1 MGCQST
7 GIKVYSTKKGN
18 EHEKREEYRTSE
30 WKRLVKC
37 RDFHGSLLRIEPACC
52 SRTWINP
59 GNQFS
64 MLVPFVSSF
73 ILGIPMMLYFMKIKK
88 FGMVL
93 ITYIVYGVLLALA
106 GVGIY
111 TLVLGIIFALIAEL
125 LLRLGKYQKP
135 NLAILAFAIAS
146 IGANGNVLS
155 MVLAST
161 EYLEGKAATYG
172 SEYMQLM
179 QSYFS
184 EWWVLPLLALSAF
197 LGGLLGGLLGKS
209 VFKKHFIRSGV
220 L

>member
-1 MGCQST
+1 MKKEKNTTRLNGKDLLNV
-7 GIKVYSTKKGN
+7 GIFTAVYFVLN
-18 EHEKREEYRTSE
+18 L
-30 WKRLVKC
+30 LVAAVL
-37 RDFHGSLLRIEPACC
+37 GLIPAV
-52 SRTWINP
+52 
-59 GNQFS
+59 S
-64 MLVPFVSSF
+64 MLVPLVSSF

-111 TLVLGIIFALIAEL
+111 TLILGIVFALIAEL

-155 MVLAST
+155 MVLSST

>member
-1 MGCQST
+1 MRKEKNTTRLNGKDLLNI
-7 GIKVYSTKKGN
+7 GIFTAVYFVLN
-18 EHEKREEYRTSE
+18 L
-30 WKRLVKC
+30 LVAAVL
-37 RDFHGSLLRIEPACC
+37 GLIPAV
-52 SRTWINP
+52 
-59 GNQFS
+59 S
-64 MLVPFVSSF
+64 MLVPLVSSF

-106 GVGIY
+106 
-111 TLVLGIIFALIAEL
+111 AEL

>member
-1 MGCQST
+1 MRKGKNT
-7 GIKVYSTKKGN
+7 TRLNGKDLLNVGIFTAVYFVLN
-18 EHEKREEYRTSE
+18 L
-30 WKRLVKC
+30 LVAAVL
-37 RDFHGSLLRIEPACC
+37 GLIPAV
-52 SRTWINP
+52 
-59 GNQFS
+59 S
-64 MLVPFVSSF
+64 MLVPLVSSF

-111 TLVLGIIFALIAEL
+111 TLILGIVFALIAEL

-155 MVLAST
+155 MVLTST

>member
-1 MGCQST
+1 MRKGKNT
-7 GIKVYSTKKGN
+7 TRLNGKDLLNVGIFTAVYFVLN
-18 EHEKREEYRTSE
+18 L
-30 WKRLVKC
+30 LVAAVL
-37 RDFHGSLLRIEPACC
+37 GLIPAV
-52 SRTWINP
+52 
-59 GNQFS
+59 S
-64 MLVPFVSSF
+64 MLVPLVSSF

-111 TLVLGIIFALIAEL
+111 TLILGIVFALIAEV

>member
-1 MGCQST
+1 MRKEKNTTRLNGKDLLNV
-7 GIKVYSTKKGN
+7 GIFTAVYFVLN
-18 EHEKREEYRTSE
+18 L
-30 WKRLVKC
+30 LVAAVL
-37 RDFHGSLLRIEPACC
+37 GLIPAV
-52 SRTWINP
+52 
-59 GNQFS
+59 S
-64 MLVPFVSSF
+64 MLVPLVSSF

-111 TLVLGIIFALIAEL
+111 TLVLGIVFALIAEL

-161 EYLEGKAATYG
+161 EYLEERRLHTD
-172 SEYMQLM
+172 
-179 QSYFS
+179 QSICSSCRAISANGGYFPCLLYQPFLADY
-184 EWWVLPLLALSAF
+184 WVAC
-197 LGGLLGGLLGKS
+197 
-209 VFKKHFIRSGV
+209 
-220 L
+220 

>member
-1 MGCQST
+1 M
-7 GIKVYSTKKGN
+7 KKG
-18 EHEKREEYRTSE
+18 KSTT
-30 WKRLVKC
+30 RLNGK
-37 RDFHGSLLRIEPACC
+37 DLLNVGIFTAVYFVLNLLVAAVLGLIPAV
-52 SRTWINP
+52 
-59 GNQFS
+59 S
-64 MLVPFVSSF
+64 MLVPLVSSF

-111 TLVLGIIFALIAEL
+111 TLILGIVFALIAEL

-184 EWWVLPLLALSAF
+184 EWWVLPILALSAF

>member
-1 MGCQST
+1 MRKEKNTTRLNGKDLLNV
-7 GIKVYSTKKGN
+7 GIFTAVYFVLN
-18 EHEKREEYRTSE
+18 L
-30 WKRLVKC
+30 LVAAVL
-37 RDFHGSLLRIEPACC
+37 GLIPAV
-52 SRTWINP
+52 
-59 GNQFS
+59 S
-64 MLVPFVSSF
+64 MLVPLVSSF

-93 ITYIVYGVLLALA
+93 ITYIVYGVLLALV

-111 TLVLGIIFALIAEL
+111 TLVLGIVFALIAEL

-161 EYLEGKAATYG
+161 EYLERKAATYG

-184 EWWVLPLLALSAF
+184 EWWILPLLALSAF

>member
-1 MGCQST
+1 MRKEKNTTRLNGKDLLNV
-7 GIKVYSTKKGN
+7 GIFTAVYFVLN
-18 EHEKREEYRTSE
+18 L
-30 WKRLVKC
+30 LVAAVL
-37 RDFHGSLLRIEPACC
+37 GLIPAV
-52 SRTWINP
+52 
-59 GNQFS
+59 S
-64 MLVPFVSSF
+64 MLVPLVSSF
-73 ILGIPMMLYFMKIKK
+73 ILGIPMMLYFMKKKK

-111 TLVLGIIFALIAEL
+111 TLVLGIVFALIAEL

-161 EYLEGKAATYG
+161 EYLERKAATYG

>member
-1 MGCQST
+1 MRKEKNTTRLNGKDLLNV
-7 GIKVYSTKKGN
+7 GIFTAVYFVLN
-18 EHEKREEYRTSE
+18 L
-30 WKRLVKC
+30 LVAAVL
-37 RDFHGSLLRIEPACC
+37 GLIPAV
-52 SRTWINP
+52 
-59 GNQFS
+59 S
-64 MLVPFVSSF
+64 MLVPLVSSF

-88 FGMVL
+88 FGMGF
-93 ITYIVYGVLLALA
+93 ITYIVYGDLLALA

-111 TLVLGIIFALIAEL
+111 TLVLGIVFALIAEL

>member
-1 MGCQST
+1 MDINMRKEKNTTRLNGKDLLNV
-7 GIKVYSTKKGN
+7 GIFTAVYFVLN
-18 EHEKREEYRTSE
+18 L
-30 WKRLVKC
+30 LVAAVL
-37 RDFHGSLLRIEPACC
+37 GLIPAV
-52 SRTWINP
+52 
-59 GNQFS
+59 S
-64 MLVPFVSSF
+64 MLVPLVSSF
-73 ILGIPMMLYFMKIKK
+73 ILGIPMMLYFMRIKK

-111 TLVLGIIFALIAEL
+111 TLVLGIVFALIAEL

-161 EYLEGKAATYG
+161 EYLERKAATYG

-184 EWWVLPLLALSAF
+184 EWRVLPLLALSAF

>member
-1 MGCQST
+1 MRKEKNTTRLNGKDLLNV
-7 GIKVYSTKKGN
+7 GIFTAVYFVLN
-18 EHEKREEYRTSE
+18 L
-30 WKRLVKC
+30 LVAAVL
-37 RDFHGSLLRIEPACC
+37 GLIPAV
-52 SRTWINP
+52 
-59 GNQFS
+59 S
-64 MLVPFVSSF
+64 MLVPLVSSF

-111 TLVLGIIFALIAEL
+111 TLVLGIVFALIAEL

-161 EYLEGKAATYG
+161 EYLERKAATYG

-179 QSYFS
+179 QSCFS
-184 EWWVLPLLALSAF
+184 EWWILPLLALSAF
-197 LGGLLGGLLGKS
+197 LCGLLGGLLGKS

>member
-1 MGCQST
+1 MKKEKNTARLNGKDLLNV
-7 GIKVYSTKKGN
+7 GIFTAVYFVLN
-18 EHEKREEYRTSE
+18 L
-30 WKRLVKC
+30 LVAAVL
-37 RDFHGSLLRIEPACC
+37 GLIL
-52 SRTWINP
+52 
-59 GNQFS
+59 S